1 MTISTTNNQLD
12 SSLRRLEEIAE
23 QNNAAI
29 FVDKDGCYALH
40 ERRYDEDGKLI
51 VQYRPDPCWFF
62 ELSDWMRFG
71 ESYPEDYIC

>member
-1 MTISTTNNQLD
+1 MTDNPTDSQLD

-29 FVDKDGCYALH
+29 FVDKDGCYALQ
-40 ERRYDEDGKLI
+40 ERRYDEEEKLI
-51 VQYRPDPCWFF
+51 TRYRPDACWFF
-62 ELSDWMRFG
+62 ELSDWMKFG